1 MARPVR
7 IGIDDYR
14 DRVYACW
21 LGKNIGGTL
30 GAPYECQKKA
40 QSLTYYDPMPDE
52 SAPNDDLDL
61 QLAWLRCLEDRGVD
75 IFCGDLAD
83 YWVEYLSSYPW
94 NEYGFCRRN
103 LGRGL
108 RPPVSGCFE
117 NYYIDEMGSPIR
129 SEIWACVAP
138 GDPQLAAALAW
149 HDAVLDHAGGEG
161 LWGEM
166 FWAALESAAFVLDDP
181 KTLIRIGLEMI
192 PIWSRISRVI
202 RDAVWCHGHGVPW
215 AEARQRILDAFGHHN
230 PCHAPQNHG
239 FTILG
244 WLYGTDFGDRLC
256 KAVNCGYDTDCTGAT
271 LGSVLG
277 ILGGTAGIPA
287 RWREPIGEAI
297 VLHKF
302 TGDCG
307 APADVAE
314 LTARTEAVARAM
326 LDARSD
332 AADFADATAVPDDLS
347 VLFRNH
353 RALPAIDRDPMSAIE
368 RVSGRDLA
376 LHYHGE
382 PVLRPGI
389 DKTVSIS
396 ASHDDTPLSVS
407 RVELAVP
414 DGWTAEQT
422 FVRQGCWHFRLR
434 ADEVADRNAIA
445 VAAHTP
451 EIELSASFTILG
463 PGEAQGYP
471 CNVNVPKCPRCGAR
485 KEGCICPTP

>member
-1 MARPVR
+1 MTRLVH

-14 DRVYACW
+14 DKVYACW

-30 GAPYECQKKA
+30 GAPYECRKTIQT
-40 QSLTYYDPMPDE
+40 LDFYDPLPDK

-61 QLAWLRCLEDRGVD
+61 QLAWLKCLEDRG
-75 IFCGDLAD
+75 IEITCGDLAD
-83 YWVEYLSSYPW
+83 YWVKCLSSYPW

-108 RPPVSGCFE
+108 RPPISGCFE

-161 LWGEM
+161 VYGEM
-166 FWAALESAAFVLDDP
+166 FWAAVESAAFVVGDP
-181 KTLIRIGLEMI
+181 HTLIRIGLEMI
-192 PIWSRISRVI
+192 PLWSRISRVV
-202 RDAVWCHGHGVPW
+202 RDAVWCHDNAIPW
-215 AEARQRILDAFGHHN
+215 EEARQRILNAFGHHN

-244 WLYGTDFGDRLC
+244 WLYGTDYGDKLC

-287 RWREPIGEAI
+287 RWREPIGEPI

-314 LTARTEAVARAM
+314 LTRRTEAVARQM
-326 LDARSD
+326 LAARSD
-332 AADFADATAVPDDLS
+332 AAELADATAAPDDLS
-347 VLFRNH
+347 VLFRND
-353 RALPAIDRDPMSAIE
+353 RALLALARDPLAAIE
-368 RVSGRDLA
+368 RVDDCDLA
-376 LHYHGE
+376 FHYHGE
-382 PVLRPGI
+382 PVLRPGLT
-389 DKTVSIS
+389 KTVSV
-396 ASHDDTPLSVS
+396 SVTEGDVALCIQ
-407 RVELAVP
+407 RAALAAP
-414 DGWTAEQT
+414 DGWSVERLG
-422 FVRQGCWHFRLR
+422 VDQGRWRFALR
-434 ADEVADRNAIA
+434 ADDVADRN
-445 VAAHTP
+445 
-451 EIELSASFTILG
+451 ELSVTVSTAESTLTAAFTLLG
-463 PGEAQGYP
+463 PGGAQGYP
-471 CNVNVPKCPRCGAR
+471 CNVNVPKCDVCHAR
-485 KEGCICPTP
+485 KESCICPRD

>member
-1 MARPVR
+1 MSRPVE
-7 IGIDDYR
+7 IGIEDYR
-14 DRVYACW
+14 DKVAACW

-30 GAPYECQKKA
+30 GAPYECRKQINE
-40 QSLTYYDPMPDE
+40 LTFYDPLPDA

-61 QLAWLRCLEDRGVD
+61 QLAWLKCLEDRGVD
-75 IFCGDLAD
+75 IACGDLAD
-83 YWVEYLSSYPW
+83 AWVAYLSAYPW

-129 SEIWACVAP
+129 SEIWACIAP

-161 LWGEM
+161 LYGEM
-166 FWAALESAAFVLDDP
+166 FWAALESAAFVVDEP
-181 KTLIRIGLEMI
+181 HTLIRIGLAMI

-202 RDAVWCHGHGVPW
+202 RDAVWCHDHDVPW
-215 AEARQRILDAFGHHN
+215 ADARQRILDAFGHHN

-277 ILGGTAGIPA
+277 LLGGAAGIPA

-314 LTARTEAVARAM
+314 LTRRTEAVARQM
-326 LDARSD
+326 LAQRSD
-332 AADFADATAVPDDLS
+332 AAAFADRTAAPDDLS
-347 VLFRNH
+347 VLFRSH
-353 RALPAIDRDPMSAIE
+353 RAVAALARDPMSAIE
-368 RVSGRDLA
+368 RVDGCHLA

-389 DKTVSIS
+389 AKVV
-396 ASHDDTPLSVS
+396 SVS
-407 RVELAVP
+407 VVERDEPLCIQRAELAAP
-414 DGWTAEQT
+414 EGWSVERLGVERGAWRFE
-422 FVRQGCWHFRLR
+422 LR
-434 ADEVADRNAIA
+434 AHEVADRSQLT
-445 VAAHTP
+445 VVVHTAEHTLRAP
-451 EIELSASFTILG
+451 FTILG

-471 CNVNVPKCPRCGAR
+471 CNVNVPRCEVCGAR
-485 KEGCICPTP
+485 KDACVCPKP

>member
-1 MARPVR
+1 MRRPVQ
-7 IGIDDYR
+7 IGVEEYR
-14 DRVYACW
+14 DKVFACW

-30 GAPYECQKKA
+30 GAPYECKKEL
-40 QSLTYYDPMPDE
+40 QHLVFYDPLPSK

-61 QLAWLRCLEDRGVD
+61 QLAWLKCLEDRGVD
-75 IFCGDLAD
+75 ITCGDLAD
-83 YWVEYLSSYPW
+83 YWVKFLSAYPW

-108 RPPVSGCFE
+108 RPPISGCFE

-161 LWGEM
+161 VYGEM
-166 FWAALESAAFVLDDP
+166 FWAALESAAFVLSDP
-181 KTLIRIGLEMI
+181 TTLIQIGLAMI

-202 RDAVWCHGHGVPW
+202 RDVLWCHSHAVPW
-215 AEARQRILDAFGHHN
+215 EECRERILRAFGHHN

-244 WLYGTDFGDRLC
+244 WLYGQDFGDKLC

-271 LGSVLG
+271 LGAVLG
-277 ILGGTAGIPA
+277 IIGGTAGIPKN
-287 RWREPIGEAI
+287 WRDPVGETI

-302 TGDCG
+302 TGDCN
-307 APADVAE
+307 APKDIAE
-314 LTARTEAVARAM
+314 LTRRTEAVARQM
-326 LDARSD
+326 LPVRSD
-332 AADFADATAVPDDLS
+332 AAEFGNRTHAPADLS
-347 VLFRNH
+347 PLFRNE
-353 RALPAIDRDPMSAIE
+353 RALRALARDPMSAIE
-368 RVSGRDLA
+368 RVEGYDLA

-389 DKTVSIS
+389 TKTLAVSV
-396 ASHDDTPLSVS
+396 AQDDAPCAVS
-407 RVELAVP
+407 RIEVTAPENWRAEVKRVEA
-414 DGWTAEQT
+414 GRWFFT
-422 FVRQGCWHFRLR
+422 LR
-434 ADEVADRNAIA
+434 AEEVADSSQIDVTAYPIGKTIR
-445 VAAHTP
+445 
-451 EIELSASFTILG
+451 ASFTILG

-471 CNVNVPKCPRCGAR
+471 CNVNVPRCERCGAR
-485 KEGCICPTP
+485 REACVCRP